1 MPLVGGVA
9 VYRARAL
16 YDLFD
21 DSQDFD
27 DPALCLQHGIIT
39 RHMELPNGQAL
50 IGILPNPASDEATL
64 VYSLNEGT
72 TGHLML
78 YDALGQEVQRYPLST
93 DAQRFYFST
102 TELAPGAYHYVVREN
117 HAILGEGKLVVVH

>member
-9 VYRARAL
+9 VYRASAL
-16 YDLFD
+16 YDLID

-39 RHMELPNGQAL
+39 RQMEQPNGQAL
-50 IGILPNPASDEATL
+50 ISILPHPASDEATL
-64 VYSLNEGT
+64 VYSLHEGS

-78 YDALGQEVQRYPLST
+78 YDALGQVVQRHRLST
-93 DAQRFYFST
+93 DAQRFCFST
-102 TELAPGAYHYVVREN
+102 TGLAPGAYHYVVLE
-117 HAILGEGKLVVVH
+117 HDAILGEGKLVVVH